1 MKLSASS
8 EYTTWPSRTAQYQSR
23 ISWGCPVWYTTCA
36 NLGLADI
43 GVVSSWL
50 AGSAG
55 PSSVPAPP
63 GAICDNS
70 KGRYSRCH
78 RQLMTRPSG
87 KRATSMANGLEAVRP
102 IEPASIPDRVTAELR
117 RSILRGDLAPGQTFS
132 LREIAGRLGVSFI
145 PVREALRNLEGEGL
159 VVMHPG
165 RSAMVAPLDL
175 DDLHAIYRL
184 RRTLEPELARR
195 SCLLVSD
202 EELTRLRAQATGFG
216 EEHRSMDDIY
226 EGHLAFH
233 LALFAPA
240 ATAWDERILLTLWR
254 AAGRALRIRL
264 RRPAPGAARP

>member
-1 MKLSASS
+1 
-8 EYTTWPSRTAQYQSR
+8 
-23 ISWGCPVWYTTCA
+23 
-36 NLGLADI
+36 
-43 GVVSSWL
+43 
-50 AGSAG
+50 
-55 PSSVPAPP
+55 
-63 GAICDNS
+63 
-70 KGRYSRCH
+70 
-78 RQLMTRPSG
+78 
-87 KRATSMANGLEAVRP
+87 MANRLDAVRP
-102 IEPASIPDRVTAELR
+102 IESASIPDRVTAELR
-117 RSILRGDLAPGQTFS
+117 RSILSGDLAPGQTFS

-202 EELTRLRAQATGFG
+202 EELARLRAQATGFG
-216 EEHRSMDDIY
+216 EEHRGMDDIY

-254 AAGRALRIRL
+254 AAERYIRIGFGRLDPEPDEHHRRQHAHVELVDAFARRDPDGAAEAVGNHLTRNEAMALRAL
-264 RRPAPGAARP
+264 APVAE